1 VCAIGIAVGLAGALA
16 LSSVLETL
24 LYGVAPRDPATLA
37 AVSAL
42 LIAVTALAGYLPARR
57 ATNIDPIAALRID

>member
-1 VCAIGIAVGLAGALA
+1 
-16 LSSVLETL
+16 
-24 LYGVAPRDPATLA
+24 
-37 AVSAL
+37 VSAL

>member
-1 VCAIGIAVGLAGALA
+1 VCTIGIAVGLAGALA